1 MDDVLEGV
9 LQYAVKELLK
19 VLILTKKLFT
29 LDEFNSRIQSFDF
42 GYHNNTNKPCVI
54 LREKLTSHDNGLRQ
68 HDKIF
73 FSRGLLWYYIFNSD
87 GTKCFAWI

>member
-42 GYHNNTNKPCVI
+42 GYHNDTNNPV
-54 LREKLTSHDNGLRQ
+54 
-68 HDKIF
+68 
-73 FSRGLLWYYIFNSD
+73 
-87 GTKCFAWI
+87 